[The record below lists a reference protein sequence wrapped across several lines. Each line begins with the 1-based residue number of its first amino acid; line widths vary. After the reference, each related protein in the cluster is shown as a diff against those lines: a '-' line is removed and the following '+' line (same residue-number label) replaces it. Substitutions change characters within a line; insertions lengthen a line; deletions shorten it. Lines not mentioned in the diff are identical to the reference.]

1 MISQNEIMKLVKE
14 YAKSPEGKAEI
25 KRVYGIDYDEKFTKA
40 TARSYG
46 EKMKRILFAHI
57 NSKIKSFDIK
67 DIIVSEVFT
76 DSNGKDSIT
85 ISFSEEALKRKSL
98 RPDLYP
104 DGLEN
109 IVLLFAHGYHTRHPI
124 YGTWEKPSGNI
135 NVWGKRSREPSGFLH
150 DAVAE
155 FNAMASGIAFA
166 ALDEKYE

>member
-25 KRVYGIDYDEKFTKA
+25 KRVYGIDYDEKFTKT
-40 TARSYG
+40 TARIYG
-46 EKMKRILFAHI
+46 ERMKRILFTHI
-57 NSKIKSFDIK
+57 SEKIKSFDIK
-67 DIIVSEVFT
+67 DIIVSDVI
-76 DSNGKDSIT
+76 DNNGKYSIA
-85 ISFSEEALKRKSL
+85 ISFSEESLKRKSL

-109 IVLLFAHGYHTRHPI
+109 IVLLFAHGYRTGHPI

-135 NVWGKRSREPSGFLH
+135 DVWGKRSREPSSFLQ

-155 FNAMASGIAFA
+155 FNAMAKGIAFA
-166 ALDEKYE
+166 ALEEKYD